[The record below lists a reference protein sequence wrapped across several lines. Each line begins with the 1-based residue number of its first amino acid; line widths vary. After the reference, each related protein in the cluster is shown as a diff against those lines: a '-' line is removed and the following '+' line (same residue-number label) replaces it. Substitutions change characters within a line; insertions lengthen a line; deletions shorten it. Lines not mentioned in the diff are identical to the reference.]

1 MGIKNHFHINGFAL
15 SLALK
20 QRLGA
25 KMAYLAVTG
34 LRGGV
39 TLKGKWGRGA

>member
-1 MGIKNHFHINGFAL
+1 MFLVKMRFICMRIKNELHINGFTL

-25 KMAYLAVTG
+25 TRKRPIV
-34 LRGGV
+34 
-39 TLKGKWGRGA
+39 LKVI